1 MSDLFAVIAAEDRS
15 RRGSDDDGD
24 VMTAC
29 VSTQILWDADN
40 AKMFGDL
47 CRRTLRFCDEGQ
59 PCPFVWT
66 EGQILLVSSQRG
78 LTSAPHRTAP
88 ASQPSPG
95 ARPVSLPGRS
105 GGAGP

>member
-1 MSDLFAVIAAEDRS
+1 MSDLFAVIAAEA
-15 RRGSDDDGD
+15 GEVSDDDGD

-88 ASQPSPG
+88 ASQPSPE

-105 GGAGP
+105 GGA